1 MIFRHGFHVVAREIL
16 VFDYILTTISS
27 VVGICHNHIPSHKSI
42 WLHVITH
49 FRRLWRKVTNYTGYI
64 ACWFRLV
71 VACNY
76 LRGKDLKWS
85 VIASRSDWYVSSKSS
100 ILRIVTWQELGV
112 MKLNLHQHESSKKL
126 RRQWWGFERFCKETF
141 ITRAIF
147 QKELT

>member
-1 MIFRHGFHVVAREIL
+1 MIFRHNFHFDSGGL
-16 VFDYILTTISS
+16 LLLDYILTTISS
-27 VVGICHNHIPSHKSI
+27 VLAVCHNHISSHKSI
-42 WLHVITH
+42 WLHVIMY
-49 FRRLWRKVTNYTGYI
+49 FRCLWRKVTNYTGYI

-85 VIASRSDWYVSSKSS
+85 VIASNSDWYVSSKSS
-100 ILRIVTWQELGV
+100 ILRIATWQELGV

-126 RRQWWGFERFCKETF
+126 RRQWWGSEIETF